1 MAVLDLQEQEQLEAF
16 KRWWKDNR
24 NQLLGMLLV
33 VVVAVGG
40 WRGWQYY
47 QHQQAEQAA
56 NLYQQFIAQLASND
70 AKRINDAAAAVTDKF
85 ASTAYAARAALL
97 AAQVNEQGTGVGK
110 ENGPGNGPGNG
121 KDLPRAKTQLQW
133 VIDHAAEA
141 TLQDVARLRLAAIL
155 LDEKNYAD
163 ALKQLEAK
171 HPASFD
177 GLYADLRGDV
187 LSAQGK
193 TDEARSSYKLAY
205 EKIDAQSMYR
215 NLIQMKLDA
224 LGVASGSA
232 VKESNDK
239 AATDNGAAAK

>member
-16 KRWWKDNR
+16 KAWWRENR
-24 NQLLGMLLV
+24 NQLLGMLVIVAV
-33 VVVAVGG
+33 VVGG

-47 QHQQAEQAA
+47 QRTQSDQAA
-56 NLYQQFIAQLASND
+56 NLYQQFTEQLASRD
-70 AKRINDAAAAVTDKF
+70 AKRINDAAAAVTDKY

-97 AAQVNEQGTGVGK
+97 AAQMNEQGL
-110 ENGPGNGPGNG
+110 GNGQG
-121 KDLPRAKTQLQW
+121 KDLALAKTQLQW
-133 VIDHAAEA
+133 VVDHASED
-141 TLQDVARLRLAAIL
+141 TLKDVARLRLAAIS

-171 HPASFD
+171 HADSFD

-224 LGVASGSA
+224 LGVA
-232 VKESNDK
+232 K
-239 AATDNGAAAK
+239 

>member
-16 KRWWKDNR
+16 KAWWKDNG
-24 NQLLGMLLV
+24 NQMLGALLI
-33 VVVAVGG
+33 VVVAMGG

-47 QHQQAEQAA
+47 QHQQANEAA
-56 NLYQQFIAQLASND
+56 TLYQQFIEQLASND
-70 AKRINDAAAAVTDKF
+70 AKRVNDAAAAVTDKF

-97 AAQVNEQGTGVGK
+97 AAQVNEQG
-110 ENGPGNGPGNG
+110 
-121 KDLPRAKTQLQW
+121 KDLARAKTQLQW
-133 VIDHAAEA
+133 VIDHAGEA
-141 TLQDVARLRLAAIL
+141 TLKDVARLRLAAVF

-171 HPASFD
+171 HPDSFD

-193 TDEARSSYKLAY
+193 IDEARSSYKLAY
-205 EKIDAQSMYR
+205 EKIDAKSMYR

-224 LGVASGSA
+224 LGVA
-232 VKESNDK
+232 K
-239 AATDNGAAAK
+239 